1 MERFSRASFRN
12 GRKGARCIGAWRST
26 MGEDPILVYMCEDG
40 TKKTYFASD
49 WVMNQM
55 DAQNG
60 RIERGTRLTWGAL
73 VLSVLSLVLLAVS
86 IALR

>member
-1 MERFSRASFRN
+1 MAKFRMEASD
-12 GRKGARCIGAWRST
+12 AEHAAEL
-26 MGEDPILVYMCEDG
+26 MEEDPILVYTREDG

-49 WVMNQM
+49 WVMSQM

-60 RIERGTRLTWGAL
+60 RIERGTRLAWGAF
-73 VLSVLSLVLLAVS
+73 VLSVLSLVFLVVS